1 MEGTIKPVLAAWQH
15 WMAGDQV
22 EYFYLELVKGK
33 QNYYYANALNEREE
47 KCVLE
52 NFIFRNEYT
61 RFIGHLD
68 GEHGASFSLTSEDKI
83 KYAAN
88 WGNQYVFFILNSS
101 CWPEFFPLSLEQ
113 HKAPL

>member
-1 MEGTIKPVLAAWQH
+1 MEGTIKPGLAAWQH

-61 RFIGHLD
+61 HFIGHLD
-68 GEHGASFSLTSEDKI
+68 R
-83 KYAAN
+83 
-88 WGNQYVFFILNSS
+88 WGTRGFIFIDIRERGQDQICCKLGQLVRIFH
-101 CWPEFFPLSLEQ
+101 P
-113 HKAPL
+113 

>member
-33 QNYYYANALNEREE
+33 HNYYYANALNEREE

-52 NFIFRNEYT
+52 NFIFRNEHT

-68 GEHGASFSLTSEDKI
+68 GEHGALFSLTSEREDKI
-83 KYAAN
+83 KLELHSIGVGGPCDSSVSPSPN
-88 WGNQYVFFILNSS
+88 WTF
-101 CWPEFFPLSLEQ
+101 
-113 HKAPL
+113 

>member
-1 MEGTIKPVLAAWQH
+1 M
-15 WMAGDQV
+15 

-68 GEHGASFSLTSEDKI
+68 GEHGASFSLTSEREDTRSNMLQTGAI
-83 KYAAN
+83 STYFSSLTLIV
-88 WGNQYVFFILNSS
+88 GLN
-101 CWPEFFPLSLEQ
+101 FFPLSLEQ